1 MNRIL
6 AVTLSILLSQSAVLA
21 ATNDADR
28 AERRSGGTINT
39 YEFGGDLGTMRK
51 VQSGVP
57 RATTNAATI
66 ARDRWSNGAETFI
79 LGYAARR
86 GASGTESFTTRRAFE
101 DKLGQA
107 HVRLSQSIAGLPV
120 VGAELIVHADAKSG
134 KVIGV
139 NGRFA
144 VDVNLPREPRVSAG
158 DAIAAAV
165 AEYAI
170 TGARVQGAPELTYIV
185 DAKDDV
191 RLAWT
196 NLVAYQ
202 SEEGDELD
210 RIYADAIS
218 GEAIARH
225 PQVRRAKNRETYN
238 CGNQTVWA
246 NCTLMFGEGGSSAD
260 TTAMAAYNNAGIA
273 YDYFSNTHGRDSL
286 DDAGKTIKQG
296 VHFGSN
302 FNNAGWTPA
311 GTYTA
316 IAYGDGNGTLYSP
329 FPFSLDVVGHEFGH
343 GVVHYSAGL
352 PYSGES
358 GSIDEALADIFG
370 ASIEAYSDGSVNA
383 DVWKIADEV
392 YTPGT
397 AGDALRYLNDPAT
410 KANHTDYYPT
420 RSFNSDLHRNAG
432 IPGLAYYLLVQGGQH
447 PRGTTTFFV
456 SAQGIAKAED
466 IFYRALNTYMIST
479 TNFRDLRTHTLQ
491 AATDLYGLYSAPY
504 NAMWNAWSAVGNF
517 WDSRVSSLSPAGSSW
532 TSASFSPIS
541 TGWHTGQ
548 LYGPGG
554 ANFDL
559 YLETWNGS
567 AWVTAASSTTGST
580 NEVIAH
586 NAVAGQYRWRVY
598 AASGTGN
605 YSFFWNR
612 PK

>member
-1 MNRIL
+1 MTRIL
-6 AVTLSILLSQSAVLA
+6 AVTLSILLSQSAAFA
-21 ATNDADR
+21 ATKGADR
-28 AERRSGGTINT
+28 GERRSSGTINAH
-39 YEFGGDLGTMRK
+39 EFGGDLGTMK
-51 VQSGVP
+51 KAQSGVP
-57 RATTNAATI
+57 RAIPNAAAA
-66 ARDRWSNGAETFI
+66 ARDRWSNGAETYI
-79 LGYAARR
+79 LGYTARR
-86 GASGTESFTTRRAFE
+86 GANGTESFTVRRASE

-107 HVRLSQSIAGLPV
+107 HVRLSQTIAGLPV
-120 VGAELIVHADAKSG
+120 VGAELIIHADAKSG

-144 VDVNLPREPRVSAG
+144 VDTNLPREPRVDAG
-158 DAIAAAV
+158 DAIATAL
-165 AEYAI
+165 AEYGLA
-170 TGARVQGAPELTYIV
+170 GARVEGAPELTYIV
-185 DAKDDV
+185 DRKDAV

-202 SEEGDELD
+202 SEQGAELD
-210 RIYADAIS
+210 RIFADAIT

-225 PQVRRAKNRETYN
+225 PQVRRAKNREIYD
-238 CGNQTVWA
+238 CGNQTIWA
-246 NCTLMFGEGGSSAD
+246 NCTLMFSEGGSSGD

-273 YDYFSNTHGRDSL
+273 YDYFSNNHSWDSF

-296 VHFGSN
+296 VHFGSS

-316 IAYGDGNGTLYSP
+316 IAYGDGNGTLWSP

-343 GVVHYSAGL
+343 GVTHETADFDYV
-352 PYSGES
+352 GES
-358 GSIDEALADIFG
+358 GSIDEAYADIFG
-370 ASIEAYSDGSVNA
+370 ASVEAYSDGSVNA
-383 DVWKIADEV
+383 DVWKIGDEA

-432 IPGLAYYLLVQGGQH
+432 IPGLAYYLLVAGGQH

-456 SAQGIAKAED
+456 SGQGITTAED
-466 IFYRALNTYMIST
+466 IFFRALDTYMTST

-491 AATDLYGLYSAPY
+491 AATDLHGAFSSQY
-504 NAMWNAWSAVGNF
+504 NAVWNAWSAVGNF

-541 TGWHTGQ
+541 TGTHTGQ

-559 YLETWNGS
+559 YLEKWNGS
-567 AWVTAASSTTGST
+567 AWVTETSSTTAST
-580 NEVIAH
+580 NEIIEH
-586 NAVAGQYRWRVY
+586 NAVSGQYRWRVY

-605 YSFFWNR
+605 YSFYWNR